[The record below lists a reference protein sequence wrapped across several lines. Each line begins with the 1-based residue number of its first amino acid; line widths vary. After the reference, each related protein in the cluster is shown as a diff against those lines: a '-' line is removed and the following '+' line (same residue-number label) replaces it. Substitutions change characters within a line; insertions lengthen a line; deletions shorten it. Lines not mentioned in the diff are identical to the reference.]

1 MTIDELIREAHK
13 TAQEKGWWSVDDRP
27 VLMQLPEKIALMH
40 SELSEAL
47 EEYRAGRSTYWETSE
62 GKPEGIGIELADC
75 IIRIADYC
83 GASGVDLTRM
93 ITKKLDYNRT
103 RPFRHGGKVV

>member
-13 TAQEKGWWSVDDRP
+13 TAQEKGWWSQDERP

-47 EEYRAGRSTYWETSE
+47 EEYRGGRSAYWETAE
-62 GKPEGIGIELADC
+62 GKPEGIGVELADC

-83 GASGVDLTRM
+83 GALGIDLERCLA
-93 ITKKLDYNRT
+93 KKLAYNKT
-103 RPFRHGGKVV
+103 RPFRHGGRKA